1 MSVVRGKE
9 LKIKLILLSCL
20 INTSVVTNYIHVL
33 RAGMEYPE
41 TGWPMKILVCIK
53 QVPDPEMPVRVD
65 ERGRVARPE
74 GDPKYWMN
82 HADEFA
88 VEEAILIKEAGFGK
102 TVEALTVGPG
112 HATQVLERAMGMGAD
127 NGVHIL
133 LQEKDFLS
141 PLNIASYIAAYALN
155 KDYDLILTGVM
166 GEDHMQGQVGAMLA
180 ELLGFPCATSVI
192 FEKIRDE
199 REAVYV
205 EREIEGGFRS
215 ALELDLP
222 AVLTVQTGINKPRY
236 PTLSNLLRAKK
247 QKALVV
253 ESHILGA
260 TEDRERVVR
269 ACYPDKSRVGLMLEG
284 SGKNKAKR
292 LLEILE
298 KEALI

>member
-1 MSVVRGKE
+1 
-9 LKIKLILLSCL
+9 
-20 INTSVVTNYIHVL
+20 
-33 RAGMEYPE
+33 MENPE
-41 TGWPMKILVCIK
+41 TGWIVKILVCIK
-53 QVPDPEMPVRVD
+53 QVIDPQMPVNLD
-65 ERGRVARPE
+65 ERGRVVLPE
-74 GDPKYWMN
+74 GDLKYWMN
-82 HADEFA
+82 RADEFA
-88 VEEAILIKEAGFGK
+88 IEEAILIKEAGFGT
-102 TVEALTVGPG
+102 TVDALTVGPK
-112 HATQVLERAMGMGAD
+112 HAAQVLERAMGMGAD

-133 LQEKDFLS
+133 LQEKDFLN

-155 KDYDLILTGVM
+155 KGYDLILTGVM
-166 GEDHMQGQVGAMLA
+166 GEDHMQGQVGPMLA

-192 FEKIRDE
+192 FEKISDE
-199 REAVYV
+199 RGAVYV

-269 ACYPDKSRVGLMLEG
+269 ACYPGKSRAGLMLDG
-284 SGKNKAKR
+284 SGKDKAVR